1 VLSALSGPQGRENAA
16 SFHSSGFLPG
26 ALCLVAHAA
35 SHSSRQGLCR
45 LWRGLCVSGAGLVAG
60 SRWGAAHFSGPGG
73 CCGRL
78 GGDGSSYGWSSA
90 VLSLMMS

>member
-1 VLSALSGPQGRENAA
+1 VLFALSGAQGRQNAA
-16 SFHSSGFLPG
+16 SAHSCGFLPG

-45 LWRGLCVSGAGLVAG
+45 LWSGLCLSGAGLVAVG
-60 SRWGAAHFSGPGG
+60 GWGAAHFSGPGG
-73 CCGRL
+73 RFGGL

-90 VLSLMMS
+90 VLSLMLS

>member
-1 VLSALSGPQGRENAA
+1 MGLSGAQGRQNAA

-26 ALCLVAHAA
+26 AVCLVAYAA

-45 LWRGLCVSGAGLVAG
+45 LWRGLCLSGAGLVAVG
-60 SRWGAAHFSGPGG
+60 GWGAAYFSGPGG
-73 CCGRL
+73 RCGGF

-90 VLSLMMS
+90 VLSLMLC